1 MNFTNIRQLLL
12 DQAVEAQE
20 CQKSNILV
28 DREAKSYLLEM
39 VNSKLITV
47 VTGIRRS
54 GKSTM
59 ALQLL
64 SGKKFLYFNFDDE
77 ILGQAAPGDLNKIL
91 ESGLSINPGAEY
103 LFFDEIQNV
112 EGWELFIN
120 RLQRRKYKIIITGS
134 NSRLLSMELSSH
146 LTGRH
151 LTLALFPFSFFEFL
165 KFKKVELPTKNVT
178 TENIAL
184 ARNYLSQYFQQGGFP
199 QITQYS
205 FQDRISRQ
213 YLKELFDKIVTRDIV
228 QRRQIKNIK
237 SMRELA
243 LLAVYLFSTQ
253 ITYQSLR
260 KACSFKSI
268 NTVKN
273 YLEYL
278 QESYLIFILEPYSTK
293 IKERISLPKKLYVV
307 DTALAEAIIP
317 KTTEDFGRKLE
328 NIICVELRRR
338 DCEIYYIK
346 SPNYEVDFVIREGNK
361 IVELIQVVWS
371 LDNSATKQREVK
383 ALLRAADEFQVKKL
397 TIVCGSDEGDEGE
410 EVIDGK
416 RIKIISAWR
425 WL

>member
-1 MNFTNIRQLLL
+1 
-12 DQAVEAQE
+12 
-20 CQKSNILV
+20 
-28 DREAKSYLLEM
+28 
-39 VNSKLITV
+39 
-47 VTGIRRS
+47 
-54 GKSTM
+54 
-59 ALQLL
+59 
-64 SGKKFLYFNFDDE
+64 
-77 ILGQAAPGDLNKIL
+77 
-91 ESGLSINPGAEY
+91 
-103 LFFDEIQNV
+103 
-112 EGWELFIN
+112 
-120 RLQRRKYKIIITGS
+120 
-134 NSRLLSMELSSH
+134 
-146 LTGRH
+146 
-151 LTLALFPFSFFEFL
+151 
-165 KFKKVELPTKNVT
+165 
-178 TENIAL
+178 
-184 ARNYLSQYFQQGGFP
+184 
-199 QITQYS
+199 
-205 FQDRISRQ
+205 
-213 YLKELFDKIVTRDIV
+213 
-228 QRRQIKNIK
+228 
-237 SMRELA
+237 MRELA
-243 LLAVYLFSTQ
+243 LLAVSLFSSQ
-253 ITYQSLR
+253 FTYQSLR

-425 WL
+425 WLLDKKIDT